1 MFVINFFQIQLTKL
15 KGNVMLHAYMTIT
28 PIINGIVQKGTYG
41 DQMVNHKVY
50 PFQDLESANNLIN
63 YFKQHG
69 QRVFLLKLNDMVV
82 ENPDEPYSGIIKN
95 LDCGYSNLTVDL
107 MINFDKSYYLPQN
120 NGYIVGIIDCS
131 NSKLILHDLDGRI
144 YDFNLNH

>member
-1 MFVINFFQIQLTKL
+1 
-15 KGNVMLHAYMTIT
+15 MTIT
-28 PIINGIVQKGTYG
+28 PVINGVIQKGTYG
-41 DQMVNHKVY
+41 DQKIY
-50 PFQDLESANNLIN
+50 PFQDLKLVNNLMN
-63 YFKQHG
+63 YFKRFG
-69 QRVFLLKLNDMVV
+69 QPVFLINLDDMIA
-82 ENPDEPYSGIIKN
+82 ENPDKPYSGIIKN

-131 NSKLILHDLDGRI
+131 NSKLILQDLDGRI

>member
-1 MFVINFFQIQLTKL
+1 
-15 KGNVMLHAYMTIT
+15 MTIT
-28 PIINGIVQKGTYG
+28 PVINGVIQKGTYG
-41 DQMVNHKVY
+41 DQKIY
-50 PFQDLESANNLIN
+50 PFQDLKLVNNLMN
-63 YFKQHG
+63 YFKRFG
-69 QRVFLLKLNDMVV
+69 QPVFLINLDDMIA

-131 NSKLILHDLDGRI
+131 NSKLILQDLDGRI

>member
-1 MFVINFFQIQLTKL
+1 
-15 KGNVMLHAYMTIT
+15 
-28 PIINGIVQKGTYG
+28 
-41 DQMVNHKVY
+41 MVNHKVY

-69 QRVFLLKLNDMVV
+69 QRAFLLKLDDMIA
-82 ENPDEPYSGIIKN
+82 ENPNEPYSGIIKN

>member
-1 MFVINFFQIQLTKL
+1 
-15 KGNVMLHAYMTIT
+15 MLHAYMTIT

-69 QRVFLLKLNDMVV
+69 QCAFLLKLDDMIA

>member
-1 MFVINFFQIQLTKL
+1 
-15 KGNVMLHAYMTIT
+15 MLHTYMTIT
-28 PIINGIVQKGTYG
+28 PVINGVIQKGTYG
-41 DQMVNHKVY
+41 DQKIY
-50 PFQDLESANNLIN
+50 PFQDLKLVNNLMN
-63 YFKQHG
+63 YFKRFG
-69 QRVFLLKLNDMVV
+69 QPVFLINLDDMIA

-120 NGYIVGIIDCS
+120 NEYIVGIIDCS

>member
-1 MFVINFFQIQLTKL
+1 
-15 KGNVMLHAYMTIT
+15 MLHAYMTIT

-41 DQMVNHKVY
+41 DQKVY

-63 YFKQHG
+63 YFKQHE
-69 QRVFLLKLNDMVV
+69 QCAFLLKLDDMVV

>member
-1 MFVINFFQIQLTKL
+1 
-15 KGNVMLHAYMTIT
+15 MLHTYMTIT
-28 PIINGIVQKGTYG
+28 PVINGVIQKGTYG
-41 DQMVNHKVY
+41 DQKIY
-50 PFQDLESANNLIN
+50 PFQDLKLVNNLMN
-63 YFKQHG
+63 YFKRFG
-69 QRVFLLKLNDMVV
+69 QPVFLINLDDMIA

-131 NSKLILHDLDGRI
+131 NSKLILQDLDGRI

>member
-1 MFVINFFQIQLTKL
+1 MINFCQIQLTKL

-82 ENPDEPYSGIIKN
+82 ENPDESYKGVIKN

>member
-1 MFVINFFQIQLTKL
+1 MINFFQIQLTKL

-50 PFQDLESANNLIN
+50 PFQDLESVNGLIDYFKKNGQTVFLIN
-63 YFKQHG
+63 
-69 QRVFLLKLNDMVV
+69 LDDMVS
-82 ENPDEPYSGIIKN
+82 ENPNEPYNGIITN

-107 MINFDKSYYLPQN
+107 MINFDKSYHLPQN
-120 NGYIVGIIDCS
+120 NGYIVGIIACS

>member
-82 ENPDEPYSGIIKN
+82 ENPDESYKGVIKN

-107 MINFDKSYYLPQN
+107 MINFNKSYYLPQN

>member
-1 MFVINFFQIQLTKL
+1 
-15 KGNVMLHAYMTIT
+15 MTIT
-28 PIINGIVQKGTYG
+28 PVINGVIQKGTYG
-41 DQMVNHKVY
+41 DQKIY
-50 PFQDLESANNLIN
+50 PFQDLKLVNNLMN
-63 YFKQHG
+63 YFKRFG
-69 QRVFLLKLNDMVV
+69 QPVFLINLDDMIA

-120 NGYIVGIIDCS
+120 NEYIVGIIDCS

>member
-1 MFVINFFQIQLTKL
+1 
-15 KGNVMLHAYMTIT
+15 MLHAYMTIT

-69 QRVFLLKLNDMVV
+69 QRAFLLKLDDMIA
-82 ENPDEPYSGIIKN
+82 ENPEEPYSGIIKN

-107 MINFDKSYYLPQN
+107 MINFDKLYYLPQN

>member
-82 ENPDEPYSGIIKN
+82 ENPDESYKGVIKN

-131 NSKLILHDLDGRI
+131 NSKLILHDLDGRV